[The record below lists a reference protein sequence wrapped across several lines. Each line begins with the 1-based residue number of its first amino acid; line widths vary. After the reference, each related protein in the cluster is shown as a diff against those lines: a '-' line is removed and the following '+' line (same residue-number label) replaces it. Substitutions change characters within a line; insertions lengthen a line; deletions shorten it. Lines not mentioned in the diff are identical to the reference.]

1 MTFRG
6 KISAGVLALVLVLS
20 SQTAMAAAPDPFDE
34 QVAAAKSVMV
44 SNPVAALDGT
54 RRLLDIAR
62 AETEPTKRA
71 IKTSTAQW
79 LQAEA
84 LFRANRSAEALP
96 VISEA
101 MAGIS
106 GLPKSKLQGDLLRTR
121 GNAYIRLGK
130 IQLALPD
137 MHSAYDIYRAVGET
151 RSQSMTLMDI
161 GTIYQNAGDYNRVL
175 TYYQQAQ
182 EIYSSDQI
190 LAFAIHN
197 NKSNAYMNI
206 GKYAEALN
214 ELRVAQG
221 IAQSIKN
228 RAWESAAISNIA
240 LVYIKLENEN
250 AARKSIND
258 GVMFAKN
265 HHIYDDM
272 VAFYAMSAELDFKN
286 RNYKSALNNI
296 QYTFRDLNIENTP
309 PSFLEFHK
317 YAYEI
322 YAATGNDHLALQH
335 LKAYKR
341 IDDET
346 RALAADTNAA
356 LMAAKF
362 DFANQDLKIANLKA
376 GQLQR
381 DIKLAR
387 FRTMI
392 TMVLLAALA
401 IIVGLLVVGLLSLKR
416 SRDQVRAANINLNAV
431 NTSLEKALKAKTE
444 FLATTSHEVRT
455 PLNGILGMT
464 QVILADQ
471 RVEAGMRDKISI
483 VHSAAETMRALVDDI
498 LDVAKIENGNLTV
511 SREEID
517 LTRILDETA
526 RMWREKA
533 ATKSLGFKL
542 EISEAPKRIV
552 EDGARLRQVLF
563 NLLSNA
569 IKFTDV
575 GEVGL
580 TAKVVEKD
588 GVELLALSVSDTG
601 IGIPADQFDD
611 VFVSFKQLDGG
622 TTRQH
627 GGTGL
632 GLTICRNLATA
643 MDGDITIESE
653 VGKGSV
659 FIVTL
664 PLTRVE
670 DPVEVVTEDN
680 GVQDGPKTLADC
692 TVLLVEANPLA
703 QSMMKAALGAN
714 VRALEIVGSGAL
726 ALSALEQKHFDHV
739 LAEGAAAQMPDKERM
754 ESIRTLVAA
763 AGHTPLSVL
772 WSQPTEQDITTL
784 TALGVALVLAKPI
797 SPQGIVERLKESCEA
812 LPDGGESQPELKPL
826 LTA

>member
-1 MTFRG
+1 MTFRE

-20 SQTAMAAAPDPFDE
+20 SQTAMSAESDHFEEQLAAT
-34 QVAAAKSVMV
+34 KGMVMA
-44 SNPVAALDGT
+44 NPVGALNNT
-54 RRLLDIAR
+54 TALLALSQSEPD
-62 AETEPTKRA
+62 PTKRA
-71 IKTSTAQW
+71 VKTSTALW
-79 LQAEA
+79 LKAET
-84 LFRANRSAEALP
+84 LIRTNRAAEALP
-96 VISEA
+96 IADEA
-101 MAGIS
+101 LKGIA
-106 GLPKSKLQGDLLRTR
+106 GLPKSKLSGDLKRTR
-121 GNAYIRLGK
+121 GNAYLALGK
-130 IQLALPD
+130 VQSALPD
-137 MHSAYDIYRAVGET
+137 LQSAHDIYREVGEP
-151 RSQSMTLMDI
+151 RGQAMALMDI
-161 GTIYQNAGDYNRVL
+161 GNIYQNAGDFSRVL
-175 TYYQQAQ
+175 QYYKQAG
-182 EIYSSDQI
+182 EVYKSDPN
-190 LAFAIHN
+190 LSFSMMN
-197 NKSNAYMNI
+197 NKGLAYKSM
-206 GKYAEALN
+206 GKYEDAIREFSSA
-214 ELRVAQG
+214 RSVAKDLSSP
-221 IAQSIKN
+221 ILESIT
-228 RAWESAAISNIA
+228 ISNIA
-240 LVYIKLENEN
+240 NSEVSAGRYRQAFAHATEGLKFAEKYKIDYEVASLY
-250 AARKSIND
+250 SIY
-258 GVMFAKN
+258 GTIYLKN
-265 HHIYDDM
+265 GD
-272 VAFYAMSAELDFKN
+272 L
-286 RNYKSALNNI
+286 KSAQNYINRA
-296 QYTFRDLNIENTP
+296 FKGVNIEKTEP
-309 PSFLEFHK
+309 LYSEMHK

-341 IDDET
+341 IEDET

-416 SRDQVRAANINLNAV
+416 SRDQVRAANVNLNEV

-580 TAKVVEKD
+580 LAKVVEKD
-588 GVELLALSVSDTG
+588 GVALLALSVSDTG

-632 GLTICRNLATA
+632 GLTICRNLAVA

-653 VGKGSV
+653 VGKGSI
-659 FIVTL
+659 FTVTL

-670 DPVEVVTEDN
+670 DPVEVVSEDA

-692 TVLLVEANPLA
+692 TILLVEANPLA
-703 QSMMKAALGAN
+703 QSMMKAALGPN
-714 VRALEIVGSGAL
+714 VRALEIVGSGAQ
-726 ALSALEQKHFDHV
+726 ALSALEQKHFDHILV
-739 LAEGAAAQMPDKERM
+739 EGAASQMPDKDRM
-754 ESIRTLVAA
+754 ESVAA
-763 AGHTPLSVL
+763 LVSTAGSTPLSVL
-772 WSQPTEQDITTL
+772 WSQPTEDDIAAL
-784 TALGVALVLAKPI
+784 NALGVAQIMAKPI
-797 SPQGIVERLKESCEA
+797 SPQAIVERLRESCEA
-812 LPDGGESQPELKPL
+812 LHDGVESQPELKPL